1 MRSIIAKIELELM
14 VLEVVKAD
22 LVTRKSNLYYYPV
35 SWKPFMLFKAQGT
48 DISHPTESCA
58 SSEPLALE
66 FSQQNSKIVNIKL
79 GTGGIQQTDLI

>member
-1 MRSIIAKIELELM
+1 MQMRSIIAKIELELM

-66 FSQQNSKIVNIKL
+66 FS
-79 GTGGIQQTDLI
+79 